1 MEAPKGE
8 FGVYLVA
15 DGTNKPYRCKIR
27 APGFPHLQAMD
38 FMNAATCWPTCRPSR
53 AASTSCSARST
64 AERNVAVGLRF
75 IIFDD
80 WRPQWAKRGRQGRR
94 PGQWSARKAQMA
106 VEEYKREGG
115 GYVGSKSES
124 NSLVKWTEE
133 DTKSGDKTV
142 LEGEAVLMVPSR
154 AHKK

>member
-1 MEAPKGE
+1 MTG
-8 FGVYLVA
+8 G
-15 DGTNKPYRCKIR
+15 
-27 APGFPHLQAMD
+27 
-38 FMNAATCWPTCRPSR
+38 SR
-53 AASTSCSARST
+53 A
-64 AERNVAVGLRF
+64 
-75 IIFDD
+75 
-80 WRPQWAKRGRQGRR
+80 
-94 PGQWSARKAQMA
+94 SARKAQMA
-106 VEEYKREGG
+106 VEEYKEGG

>member
-1 MEAPKGE
+1 
-8 FGVYLVA
+8 
-15 DGTNKPYRCKIR
+15 
-27 APGFPHLQAMD
+27 
-38 FMNAATCWPTCRPSR
+38 
-53 AASTSCSARST
+53 
-64 AERNVAVGLRF
+64 
-75 IIFDD
+75 
-80 WRPQWAKRGRQGRR
+80 
-94 PGQWSARKAQMA
+94 MA

>member
-1 MEAPKGE
+1 MTGDRNGQNAGGKG
-8 FGVYLVA
+8 G
-15 DGTNKPYRCKIR
+15 
-27 APGFPHLQAMD
+27 
-38 FMNAATCWPTCRPSR
+38 
-53 AASTSCSARST
+53 
-64 AERNVAVGLRF
+64 
-75 IIFDD
+75 
-80 WRPQWAKRGRQGRR
+80 R